1 MELGSILGTK
11 LDSTMHLMTAQ
22 DFEYF
27 DGWLRIG
34 LVDIAGWFR
43 LVLPSS
49 HSIRC
54 LCVAAN
60 HTVKFLRGKVA
71 ADAPFCS
78 LLTTA

>member
-1 MELGSILGTK
+1 MELGSSPGTK
-11 LDSTMHLMTAQ
+11 PDSTMHLMTAQ
-22 DFEYF
+22 DFKYF

-49 HSIRC
+49 HCIRR

-60 HTVKFLRGKVA
+60 HTVKFLRGINLLPMPLF
-71 ADAPFCS
+71 APF
-78 LLTTA
+78 